1 MQLKK
6 LTLLRPRPISYRNQ
20 FINLQTKSMDWFL
33 YDIGLL
39 GIPYTKRT
47 QAQTKKKTLE
57 TNEKKKYKMKKEVN
71 CNDITNRT
79 INKENQRSK
88 NKANV
93 HNLGESMVK
102 ELNCY
107 LLTRKI
113 RHKHFLK

>member
-1 MQLKK
+1 
-6 LTLLRPRPISYRNQ
+6 
-20 FINLQTKSMDWFL
+20 
-33 YDIGLL
+33 
-39 GIPYTKRT
+39 
-47 QAQTKKKTLE
+47 
-57 TNEKKKYKMKKEVN
+57 MKKEVN